1 MAKCKP
7 YIVRVAVPSPLR
19 RLFDYLVPDTVFQ
32 ENVDH
37 RADVGC
43 RVAVTFGRRE
53 VIGLIIEKATTS
65 DFDIGKLKPINRLLD
80 SAPLVP
86 DPLFE
91 LFGWAANYYQY
102 PMGDAL
108 FSTLPV
114 LLRKGEPLPKLGTR
128 HWRLTQKGKGLGK
141 NSLKKAP
148 SQQALVEQLKTTDA
162 VADLVLSKDFS
173 RAILTSLEQKE
184 LIECFQ
190 KSNSETSVSN
200 ILKQDALK
208 LHDSQQ
214 SVLDSIEQ
222 HSFNCYLL
230 DGVTGSG
237 KTEIYLQA
245 IEKTLR
251 YGRQALVLIPEISLT
266 PQTEKR
272 FRDRFNVPIVTL
284 HSGLT
289 DKNRLAA
296 WTSAKTGEARIVL
309 GTRSAVFTPLCQP
322 GLIIVDEE
330 HDQSYKQHEGFRY
343 SARDLAVIRARR
355 GNISIILGSATPSIE
370 SLNNCAADRYQH
382 LVLTDRAGKAVQP
395 TWSIVDLKNEQC
407 EAGIAASTLANIRQ
421 TVEQGQQV
429 LVFLNRRGF
438 APAIICH
445 QCGWSGECHHCDS
458 RLTVH
463 RARGRLVCHHCDYQQ
478 RIPHL
483 CPSCQGQELISV
495 GEGTERSEA
504 HLEKCFPNTK
514 ILRVDRDSTRK
525 KGAMQ
530 AVFDAADSGE
540 PCILIGTQMLAKGH
554 HFANV
559 TLVAVLDADSGL
571 FSPDFRS
578 HERMGQ
584 LLTQVAGRSGRGDLP
599 GKVVIQTH
607 QPQHPLLEVLINKG
621 YGFFAQQLMSERRII
636 QLPPFRHMALIRAE
650 SDRANEAESFLRLA
664 RSIAERISP
673 PSPLVTYLGPLPA
686 MLEKRAGRFRF
697 VLQINASKRSLLQS
711 LLSALALTLEEH
723 KDSRRVRWSIDVDPQ
738 EI

>member
-1 MAKCKP
+1 M
-7 YIVRVAVPSPLR
+7 
-19 RLFDYLVPDTVFQ
+19 
-32 ENVDH
+32 
-37 RADVGC
+37 
-43 RVAVTFGRRE
+43 
-53 VIGLIIEKATTS
+53 
-65 DFDIGKLKPINRLLD
+65 
-80 SAPLVP
+80 
-86 DPLFE
+86 
-91 LFGWAANYYQY
+91 
-102 PMGDAL
+102 
-108 FSTLPV
+108 
-114 LLRKGEPLPKLGTR
+114 
-128 HWRLTQKGKGLGK
+128 
-141 NSLKKAP
+141 
-148 SQQALVEQLKTTDA
+148 EQLKTTGA

-190 KSNSETSVSN
+190 KSNTETSVSN

-214 SVLDSIEQ
+214 SALDSIEQ
-222 HSFNCYLL
+222 HNFNCYLL

-251 YGRQALVLIPEISLT
+251 YDRQALVLIPEISLT

-296 WTSAKTGEARIVL
+296 WTSAKTGEARIIL

-355 GNISIILGSATPSIE
+355 ENISIILGSATPSIE

-530 AVFDAADSGE
+530 AVFDVARQWRTLYFNRHSNAGQRSSFCE
-540 PCILIGTQMLAKGH
+540 C
-554 HFANV
+554 HFSSSV
-559 TLVAVLDADSGL
+559 GC
-571 FSPDFRS
+571 
-578 HERMGQ
+578 G
-584 LLTQVAGRSGRGDLP
+584 
-599 GKVVIQTH
+599 
-607 QPQHPLLEVLINKG
+607 
-621 YGFFAQQLMSERRII
+621 
-636 QLPPFRHMALIRAE
+636 
-650 SDRANEAESFLRLA
+650 
-664 RSIAERISP
+664 
-673 PSPLVTYLGPLPA
+673 
-686 MLEKRAGRFRF
+686 
-697 VLQINASKRSLLQS
+697 
-711 LLSALALTLEEH
+711 
-723 KDSRRVRWSIDVDPQ
+723 
-738 EI
+738 

>member
-19 RLFDYLVPDTVFQ
+19 RLFDYLVPETVFQ
-32 ENVDH
+32 ENADH

-65 DFDIGKLKPINRLLD
+65 DFDIGKLKSINRLLD

-86 DPLFE
+86 DQLFE

-102 PMGDAL
+102 PIGDAL

-114 LLRKGEPLPKLGTR
+114 LLRKGEPHPKLGAR

-141 NSLKKAP
+141 DSLKRAP
-148 SQQALVEQLKTTDA
+148 SQQALVEQLKTTGA

-190 KSNSETSVSN
+190 KSNTGTSVSN

-214 SVLDSIEQ
+214 SALDSIEQ
-222 HSFNCYLL
+222 HNFNCYLL

-251 YGRQALVLIPEISLT
+251 YDRQALVLIPEISLT

-296 WTSAKTGEARIVL
+296 WTSAKTGEARIIL

-330 HDQSYKQHEGFRY
+330 HDQSY
-343 SARDLAVIRARR
+343 
-355 GNISIILGSATPSIE
+355 
-370 SLNNCAADRYQH
+370 
-382 LVLTDRAGKAVQP
+382 
-395 TWSIVDLKNEQC
+395 
-407 EAGIAASTLANIRQ
+407 
-421 TVEQGQQV
+421 
-429 LVFLNRRGF
+429 
-438 APAIICH
+438 
-445 QCGWSGECHHCDS
+445 
-458 RLTVH
+458 
-463 RARGRLVCHHCDYQQ
+463 
-478 RIPHL
+478 
-483 CPSCQGQELISV
+483 
-495 GEGTERSEA
+495 
-504 HLEKCFPNTK
+504 
-514 ILRVDRDSTRK
+514 
-525 KGAMQ
+525 
-530 AVFDAADSGE
+530 
-540 PCILIGTQMLAKGH
+540 
-554 HFANV
+554 
-559 TLVAVLDADSGL
+559 
-571 FSPDFRS
+571 
-578 HERMGQ
+578 
-584 LLTQVAGRSGRGDLP
+584 
-599 GKVVIQTH
+599 
-607 QPQHPLLEVLINKG
+607 
-621 YGFFAQQLMSERRII
+621 
-636 QLPPFRHMALIRAE
+636 
-650 SDRANEAESFLRLA
+650 
-664 RSIAERISP
+664 
-673 PSPLVTYLGPLPA
+673 
-686 MLEKRAGRFRF
+686 
-697 VLQINASKRSLLQS
+697 
-711 LLSALALTLEEH
+711 
-723 KDSRRVRWSIDVDPQ
+723 
-738 EI
+738 